1 VIFTNRIFGYCLT
14 LKLIDGYSIYS
25 RNKIDLDQLEKS
37 SDFVKLFEI
46 AEVRSISSSNS
57 LLRAE
62 YFTIL
67 GTNSISEFISI
78 VLKTS

>member
-1 VIFTNRIFGYCLT
+1 M
-14 LKLIDGYSIYS
+14 
-25 RNKIDLDQLEKS
+25 DQLEKS